1 MGLRQRNPR
10 SAGQRFA
17 LLTDFAEITR
27 RKEPEPALLE
37 PRVSTGGRNNLG
49 RVTSRHRGGGVKR
62 QYRLVDFRRN
72 KDGVPARVAAIEYDP
87 NRRARLAL
95 LHYAD
100 GEKRYILHPVDLK
113 VGDAVLSGSKA
124 EIRPGHALALSD
136 IPTGT
141 PVHNVELQ
149 PGGGGKLGR
158 SAGVQLMLSAKEGDY
173 ATLTLPSGEVRKV
186 HIRCRATVGQVGNV
200 DWSRV
205 NIGKA
210 GRNRW
215 RGIRPQSRG
224 SAMNPVAH
232 PMGGGEGRRA
242 GGRHPVSP
250 WGQLAK
256 GGKTRQKRKVSN
268 RFILRRRRR

>member
-27 RKEPEPALLE
+27 SRPEPSLVG

-49 RVTSRHRGGGVKR
+49 RITSRHRGGGVKR
-62 QYRLVDFRRN
+62 QYRAVDFLRD

-113 VGDAVLSGSKA
+113 VGDAVLSGPQA
-124 EIRPGHALALSD
+124 QIRPGHALNLSD

-141 PVHNVELQ
+141 IVHNVELE
-149 PGGGGKLGR
+149 PGAGGKMGR
-158 SAGVQLMLSAKEGDY
+158 SAGAQLVLSAREGDH

-186 HIRCRATVGQVGNV
+186 HVRCRATVGQVGNT

-224 SAMNPVAH
+224 SAMNPVSH

-250 WGQLAK
+250 WGKPAK
-256 GGKTRQKRKVSN
+256 GGKTRGKRKVSN
-268 RFILRRRRR
+268 RFILRRRRK

>member
-17 LLTDFAEITR
+17 LLTDFAEVTR
-27 RKEPEPALLE
+27 RGPEPALVE
-37 PRVSTGGRNNLG
+37 KWHDAGGRNNMG
-49 RVTSRHRGGGVKR
+49 RITSRHRGGGVKR
-62 QYRLVDFRRN
+62 HYRIVDFRRD
-72 KDGVPARVAAIEYDP
+72 KDGIPAKVAHIEYDP

-95 LHYAD
+95 LYYAD

-113 VGDAVLSGSKA
+113 VGDTVLSGPKA
-124 EIRPGHALALSD
+124 EIRSGHALALAD

-141 PVHNVELQ
+141 MVHNVELQ

-158 SAGVQLMLSAKEGDY
+158 SAGSQVTLSAKEGDY
-173 ATLTLPSGEVRKV
+173 AVVSMPSGEVRRV
-186 HIRCRATVGQVGNV
+186 HVRCRATIGQVGNT
-200 DWSRV
+200 DWARV

-224 SAMNPVAH
+224 SAMNPVSH

-250 WGQLAK
+250 WGKPAK

-268 RFILRRRRR
+268 RFILRRRRK

>member
-1 MGLRQRNPR
+1 MGLRQFKPR

-27 RKEPEPALLE
+27 TRPEPSLLE
-37 PRVSTGGRNNLG
+37 RRLSTGGRNNMG
-49 RVTSRHRGGGVKR
+49 RITSRHRGGGVKR
-62 QYRLVDFRRN
+62 HLRTVDFRRD
-72 KDGVPARVAAIEYDP
+72 KDGIPAKVASVEYDP
-87 NRRARLAL
+87 NRRARIAL

-100 GEKRYILHPVDLK
+100 GEKRYILHPADLK
-113 VGDAVLSGSKA
+113 VGDTVLSGPKA

-136 IPTGT
+136 IPAGT

-158 SAGVQLMLSAKEGDY
+158 SAGSQIVLAAKEGEY
-173 ATLTLPSGEVRKV
+173 ALVNLPSGEVRKIHV
-186 HIRCRATVGQVGNV
+186 RCRATIGQIGNA

-224 SAMNPVAH
+224 SAMNPVSH

-242 GGRHPVSP
+242 GGRHPVSR
-250 WGQLAK
+250 WGKSAK

-268 RFILRRRRR
+268 RFILRRRRK

>member
-1 MGLRQRNPR
+1 MGLRQFKPR

-27 RKEPEPALLE
+27 SKPEASLLE
-37 PRVSTGGRNNLG
+37 RRLSTGGRNNMG
-49 RVTSRHRGGGVKR
+49 RITSRHRGGGVKR
-62 QYRLVDFRRN
+62 QYRLIDFRRD
-72 KDGVPARVAAIEYDP
+72 KDNVPALVASVEYDP
-87 NRRARLAL
+87 NRRARIAL

-113 VGDAVLSGSKA
+113 VGDTVLSGPKA
-124 EIRPGHALALSD
+124 EIRPGHTLALSD
-136 IPTGT
+136 IPAGT

-158 SAGVQLMLSAKEGDY
+158 SAGSQIILAAKEGEY
-173 ATLTLPSGEVRKV
+173 ALINLPSGEVRKV
-186 HIRCRATVGQVGNV
+186 HVRCRATVGQIGNA

-224 SAMNPVAH
+224 SAMNPVSH

-242 GGRHPVSP
+242 GGRHPISP
-250 WGQLAK
+250 WGKPAK
-256 GGKTRQKRKVSN
+256 GGKTRSRKRVSN
-268 RFILRRRRR
+268 RFILRRRRK

>member
-17 LLTDFAEITR
+17 LLNDFAEVTR
-27 RKEPEPALLE
+27 RGPEPSLVEKWHDA
-37 PRVSTGGRNNLG
+37 GGRNNMG
-49 RVTSRHRGGGVKR
+49 RITSRHRGGGVKR
-62 QYRLVDFRRN
+62 HYRIIDFRRD
-72 KDGVPARVAAIEYDP
+72 KDGIPAKVAHIEYDP

-113 VGDAVLSGSKA
+113 VGDTVLSGPKA

-158 SAGVQLMLSAKEGDY
+158 SAGSQIMLSAKEGDY
-173 ATLTLPSGEVRKV
+173 AVVSMPSGEVRRV
-186 HIRCRATVGQVGNV
+186 HVRCRATVGQVGNT
-200 DWSRV
+200 DWARV

-224 SAMNPVAH
+224 SAMNPVSH

-242 GGRHPVSP
+242 GGRHPISP
-250 WGQLAK
+250 WGKPAK

-268 RFILRRRRR
+268 RFILRRRRK